1 MILYLLLSAFV
12 LGTVTSQSA
21 NSTAE
26 KLDEVGRNQT
36 FNSTL
41 KPKNVTST
49 FYEEKKAVE
58 DKLQSNQGS
67 VITEDEESF
76 QDEENKITGENC
88 NRTLLQLFS
97 SSYCGEIFHQNMW
110 DIGRDNWCV
119 QERFISA
126 YSDLTHCVEYLAKM
140 VGCFFPNPDIQDFFI
155 DIHLKFFQN
164 CTNENDPMTEDAPQK
179 VVIGLTLLSVSFIP
193 IMVYLVARS

>member
-1 MILYLLLSAFV
+1 MILYLLFPAFV

-21 NSTAE
+21 NSTAG

-58 DKLQSNQGS
+58 EKLQSNQVS
-67 VITEDEESF
+67 VIAEDKESF

-88 NRTLLQLFS
+88 DRKLLQYFS
-97 SSYCGEIFHQNMW
+97 SIYCGEDFHQNMQN
-110 DIGRDNWCV
+110 IGRDNWCV
-119 QERFISA
+119 QERFIRA
-126 YSDLTHCVEYLAKM
+126 YSDLTLCVELLAKM
-140 VGCFFPNPDIQDFFI
+140 TSCFFPNPDIQDFFI

>member
-1 MILYLLLSAFV
+1 MILYLLLPAFV

-21 NSTAE
+21 NSTAGQ
-26 KLDEVGRNQT
+26 LDEVVRNQT

-58 DKLQSNQGS
+58 EKLQSNQGS
-67 VITEDEESF
+67 VIAEGEESF

-88 NRTLLQLFS
+88 DWKSLQFFS
-97 SSYCGEIFHQNMW
+97 STYCGENFHQDMW
-110 DIGRDNWCV
+110 NIGRDNWCV
-119 QERFISA
+119 QERFIGA
-126 YSDLTHCVEYLAKM
+126 YSDLTHCVEFLANITS
-140 VGCFFPNPDIQDFFI
+140 CFFPNPDIQDFFI

-193 IMVYLVARS
+193 IMVYMVARS